1 MVLARDYIEQLK
13 IRYNASKGVFL
24 LVQTQ
29 FEECQGLATIA
40 NECQLTG
47 RIDRQQII
55 GLYSELKLRVQIC
68 LQKHTSL

>member
-40 NECQLTG
+40 NECQLRLPTYF
-47 RIDRQQII
+47 DEQIKQDDFV
-55 GLYSELKLRVQIC
+55 L
-68 LQKHTSL
+68 